1 MWVRVACKQK
11 PLVCQSRTWK
21 LSCVEISSFFFCF
34 LFSVFGLSRAQSART
49 TTKMSCKCQKRS
61 EDAVDNFQML
71 AICTAIWKEMEICA
85 IIYTLGNFFPLWH
98 GPILLS
104 IHVLDLVFIFT
115 PVTRGALGACIIFD
129 CLSHS
134 QITCGNVLGKHQILD
149 GSHSASRTFFISL
162 CTSDFLVYSE
172 TLLSN
177 IWLTFILLQQVNKNK
192 HNQKNFKSNIV
203 INKSRFF
210 LFCSQWNSLIS
221 YFYWQAVQNNMS

>member
-1 MWVRVACKQK
+1 MSKAFGGCRRQ
-11 PLVCQSRTWK
+11 
-21 LSCVEISSFFFCF
+21 
-34 LFSVFGLSRAQSART
+34 FSNAGNLHSNL
-49 TTKMSCKCQKRS
+49 KR
-61 EDAVDNFQML
+61 N
-71 AICTAIWKEMEICA
+71 
-85 IIYTLGNFFPLWH
+85 GNMRNNLHPRQFFPAMTRPHTIINSCFGSCLYFYTRYPW
-98 GPILLS
+98 S
-104 IHVLDLVFIFT
+104 
-115 PVTRGALGACIIFD
+115 TRGIHNIW
-129 CLSHS
+129 LSFS

>member
-1 MWVRVACKQK
+1 MWHANKSRLSVRVELENFLA
-11 PLVCQSRTWK
+11 LRF
-21 LSCVEISSFFFCF
+21 LHFFFCF

-104 IHVLDLVFIFT
+104 IHVLDLVFILHPL
-115 PVTRGALGACIIFD
+115 PVEHSGIMHVFD

-149 GSHSASRTFFISL
+149 ESHSASRTFFISL
-162 CTSDFLVYSE
+162 CTDFLVYAE
-172 TLLSN
+172 TLLSY

-192 HNQKNFKSNIV
+192 HNQKNFKWNIV

-221 YFYWQAVQNNMS
+221 YFY